1 MQTDE
6 LILEASVVA
15 EDGPTVVHLEEATVD
30 YECLSA
36 ESAAEFSA

>member
-6 LILEASVVA
+6 LIPEANVVA
-15 EDGPTVVHLEEATVD
+15 EDVPTVVHLEEATVD